1 MSKNILIISNDRL
14 LIKKD
19 KVSSDYNDTINI
31 IEGLTEKNKL
41 GFFCRTSNFFK
52 NYLSQKKKYKKFPKL
67 KLFDLI
73 NIDNYKIFM
82 ISVTPFNFLSLLF
95 IKIWN
100 KNLTGFVYLRSD
112 GYKEY
117 YQKYSI
123 FGYAI
128 YSFMF
133 KVVTSCLQ
141 IITVSKNMTGLNKD
155 YYLITPS
162 EIEQKWFLN
171 RKKPRIKKPQLLYL
185 GRYKKEKGVFSLI
198 EIINLIKDH
207 LELKIVGVKNNIL
220 SKNKKIK
227 FLKELNSTKKIIN
240 CYDSCN
246 IFVLPS
252 YTEGAPKVILESLA
266 RHRPVIIFEDIKH
279 VKKNFKGVFIC
290 KRDAADFT
298 KKINYILKN
307 YKKII
312 NELKKN
318 RIYTKQDFQNRLN
331 KLIA

>member
-41 GFFCRTSNFFK
+41 GFFCRISNIVK
-52 NYLSQKKKYKKFPKL
+52 NYLSQKKKYKKFLKL
-67 KLFDLI
+67 KLLDLTNI
-73 NIDNYKIFM
+73 NNYKIFM
-82 ISVTPFNFLSLLF
+82 ISVTPFNFFTLLF
-95 IKIWN
+95 IKICN
-100 KNLTGFVYLRSD
+100 KNVSGFVYLRSD

-117 YQKYSI
+117 YHKYGI
-123 FGYAI
+123 FGYVI

-133 KVVTSCLQ
+133 NVVTSCLKT
-141 IITVSKNMTGLNKD
+141 ITVSKNMTGLHKN
-155 YYLITPS
+155 YSLITPS
-162 EIEQKWFLN
+162 EIEQQWFLN
-171 RKKPRIKKPQLLYL
+171 RKKPSVKKPQLLYL
-185 GRYKKEKGVFSLI
+185 GRYKKEKGVFSLM
-198 EIINLIKDH
+198 EIIDSIKDN
-207 LELKIVGVKNNIL
+207 LELKIVGVKGNIL
-220 SKNKKIK
+220 SKNNKIK
-227 FLKELNSTKKIIN
+227 FYKELNSTKQIIN

-266 RHRPVIIFEDIKH
+266 RHRPVVIFKEIKH
-279 VKKNFKGVFIC
+279 VKKNLRGIFVC
-290 KRDAADFT
+290 KRDAEDFT
-298 KKINYILKN
+298 KKITYILSN
-307 YKKII
+307 YNKII

-318 RIYTKQDFQNRLN
+318 KICTKRDFQNQLN